1 LREPE
6 FIGQAKQVDS
16 DVAPTPTEYFPA
28 PQSLQVVDPVTSL
41 YFPAT
46 HGTHASPSSPDE
58 PVLQVQ
64 EGLPARASALFGH
77 AKQKKLANAP
87 TDAENLPRSQSL
99 QSVSSPDLYF
109 PAEHSVHVPPAGPDE
124 PALQMQSVK
133 VVLPWVDIEFSGHA
147 EQKDAVVAPTAPEY
161 FPHPQSLQAAV
172 PGTFVVCAYVILLIC
187 YFIRKL

>member
-1 LREPE
+1 
-6 FIGQAKQVDS
+6 
-16 DVAPTPTEYFPA
+16 
-28 PQSLQVVDPVTSL
+28 
-41 YFPAT
+41 
-46 HGTHASPSSPDE
+46 
-58 PVLQVQ
+58 VLQVQ

-99 QSVSSPDLYF
+99 QSVSPPVLYF
-109 PAEHSVHVPPAGPDE
+109 PAEHSVHVPPGGPDE

-133 VVLPWVDIEFSGHA
+133 VVLPWVEIEFSGHA

-161 FPHPQSLQAAV
+161 FPHPQSLQATV

-187 YFIRKL
+187 YFVHKL